1 VSARER
7 VVIVG
12 GGIMG
17 SFAAWSLRQEGFAG
31 DITVVE
37 HDPTYR
43 FSSTALSAAAIR
55 TQFGTPVNIRMSLYA
70 TRLFRRITEHFGPDA
85 DIGYRE
91 KGYLILGP
99 PEAVAAREAAV
110 EMQRTEG
117 ADVVALTPADLAARF
132 PWLDPSRIGIG
143 TFGQT
148 GEGWF
153 DAWSLL
159 MLVQRA
165 AKGQGVRYVTG
176 DVDGFDLR
184 AGRVA
189 ALRLADGTTIP
200 CDWCILAA
208 GAASGRLM
216 AMLGEPLPVSPRKR
230 TVFSFRAPLHDPDF
244 PMLFDTSGVWVR
256 PEGEGFIGG
265 IQPPPD
271 RDPDATGDFEPDHAL
286 LEDLFWPAL
295 AARVPAM
302 ERLRLDR
309 AWAGHYEVNALD
321 HNGVVG
327 PHDAIPNLV
336 LCTGFSGHGVMHSP
350 AAGRGV
356 AEQIVRGR
364 YTSLDLSPL
373 GYARIRAGRALPES
387 IVY

>member
-1 VSARER
+1 
-7 VVIVG
+7 
-12 GGIMG
+12 
-17 SFAAWSLRQEGFAG
+17 
-31 DITVVE
+31 
-37 HDPTYR
+37 
-43 FSSTALSAAAIR
+43 
-55 TQFGTPVNIRMSLYA
+55 
-70 TRLFRRITEHFGPDA
+70 
-85 DIGYRE
+85 
-91 KGYLILGP
+91 
-99 PEAVAAREAAV
+99 
-110 EMQRTEG
+110 MQRAEG
-117 ADVVALTPADLAARF
+117 ADIAALTPAELAARF
-132 PWLDPSRIGIG
+132 PWLDLTGIGIG
-143 TFGQT
+143 TFGRS

-159 MLVQRA
+159 TLVQRA

-176 DVDGFDLR
+176 EVAAFDLH
-184 AGRVA
+184 AGRIA
-189 ALRLADGTTIP
+189 ALRLADGSAIP
-200 CDWCILAA
+200 CDWCVLAA

-216 AMLGEPLPVSPRKR
+216 TALGEPLPVSPRKR

-295 AARVPAM
+295 AARVTAM

-336 LCTGFSGHGVMHSP
+336 FCTGFSGHGVMHSP

-356 AEQIVRGR
+356 AEHIVHGR
-364 YTSLDLSPL
+364 FTSLDLSPL
-373 GYARIRAGRALPES
+373 GYARIRAGRALAES

>member
-1 VSARER
+1 VAGHER

-37 HDPTYR
+37 RDPSYR

-55 TQFGTPVNIRMSLYA
+55 TQFGTPVNIRMSLHA
-70 TRLFRRITEHFGPDA
+70 IDVFRKLRELFGPDA

-110 EMQRTEG
+110 EMQRREG
-117 ADVVALTPADLAARF
+117 ADIVALTPGEITERF
-132 PWLDPSRIGIG
+132 PWLDVTGIGIG
-143 TFGQT
+143 TFGRT

-159 MLVQRA
+159 TLVQRA
-165 AKGQGVRYVTG
+165 AKVQGARYVTG

-184 AGRVA
+184 AGRVVS
-189 ALRLADGTTIP
+189 LRLAHGTTIP

-216 AMLGEPLPVSPRKR
+216 ATLGEPLPVSPRKR

-244 PMLFDTSGVWVR
+244 PMLFDTSGIWVR

-265 IQPPPD
+265 IQPPTD

-302 ERLRLDR
+302 ERLRLER

-327 PHDAIPNLV
+327 PHDALPNLV

-356 AEQIVRGR
+356 AEHIVHGR
-364 YTSLDLSPL
+364 ITSLDLSPL
-373 GYARIRAGRALPES
+373 GYPRIRAGRALPES